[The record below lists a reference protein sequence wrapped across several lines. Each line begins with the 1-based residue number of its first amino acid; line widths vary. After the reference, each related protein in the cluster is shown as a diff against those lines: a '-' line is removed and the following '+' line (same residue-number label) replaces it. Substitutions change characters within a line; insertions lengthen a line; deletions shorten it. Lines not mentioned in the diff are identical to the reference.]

1 MSVQSR
7 LLAIFDP
14 GTVRALSGHGH
25 RVYLKP
31 RGQSDDFAEPEMQCS
46 GSKAKSLDPS
56 QLHLGGSAQAIREQ
70 RFTE

>member
-1 MSVQSR
+1 
-7 LLAIFDP
+7 
-14 GTVRALSGHGH
+14 
-25 RVYLKP
+25 
-31 RGQSDDFAEPEMQCS
+31 MQCS